1 MISCKRFVLDNGLTV
16 LFHHDPTTPMAVVN
30 TLYDVGARDENPE
43 KTGFAHLFEHL
54 MFGGSVNIPDFDKP
68 LQMAGGES
76 NAFTSND
83 ITNYYDTIPSYNL
96 DTALWLESDRMLS
109 LAFTDKSLEVQ
120 RQVVIEEF
128 KQRYLNQPYGDV
140 WLNLRPIAYKEHP
153 YRWATIGK
161 EIKHIE
167 NASMDDVKSFFAKHY
182 SPQNA
187 ILCIA
192 GNFNYNE
199 VYDKVNHW
207 YGGIDKGI
215 KHNREQIIEP
225 IQNDYREKTI
235 RRAVPANAF
244 YYVFKMSKRDCF
256 EFYIGDLISDVLGA
270 SNSSVLQSKLKKEKR
285 LVTQISAYITGSI
298 DQGLLVVSGNL
309 SEGVL
314 FEQLDDAL
322 WTEIE
327 HFSQNLIEKETLDR
341 LKIKNQTAREFQEQG
356 LLNRAMNLSYFE
368 LLGDAQKIN
377 EEKNIYDKIDMINI
391 QVEAKKILVKTN
403 CSLLKVKTLDYDG

>member
-1 MISCKRFVLDNGLTV
+1 MISFKRFVLDNGLKV
-16 LFHHDPTTPMAVVN
+16 IFHHDPTTPMAVVN
-30 TLYDVGARDENPE
+30 TLYDVGARDEHSE

-140 WLNLRPIAYKEHP
+140 WLNLRPIAYKHHP

-167 NASMDDVKSFFAKHY
+167 DASMKDVKAFFTKHY
-182 SPQNA
+182 NPQNA

-192 GNFNYNE
+192 GNFSYDE
-199 VYDKVNHW
+199 VYKKVNHW

-215 KHNREQIIEP
+215 KYDRISVVEP
-225 IQNDYREKTI
+225 IQKNYRETTI
-235 RRAVPANAF
+235 ARAVPANAF

-256 EFYIGDLISDVLGA
+256 EYYIADLISDVLGA
-270 SNSSVLQSKLKKEKR
+270 SNSSVLQVKLKKEKR

-309 SEGVL
+309 LDRVT
-314 FEQLDDAL
+314 FEQLDESL
-322 WTEIE
+322 WKEIDN
-327 HFSQNLIEKETLDR
+327 FLKKSIEKETLDR

-368 LLGDAQKIN
+368 LLGGAQKIN
-377 EEKNIYDKIDMINI
+377 EEKNIYDRINVKNI
-391 QVEAKKILVKTN
+391 QNEAKKILIKTN
-403 CSLLKVKTLDYDG
+403 CSLLKVKTLDYD